1 MSSQAILNSHNTWFD
16 LLSYT
21 KLNELFQRAT
31 YDVINRRKLL
41 QVHIN
46 NELRNKTNYYST
58 VDLETT
64 YIHNGIKK
72 DICSIYINIHDRH
85 TDEPV
90 AHFTLHFFKHRE
102 TTQQSIGRIHFQ
114 NKTNSKHVIRINKN
128 TENTVKMT
136 ITSYPNTPSK
146 ILEEV
151 YSIIIDIMSLYTK
164 NGNPLFL
171 GIPLTSMT
179 INSIEHPCIKLTEQ
193 EWKTSKTPL
202 RHTRKVNYASRKHI
216 RRNKKHLP

>member
-1 MSSQAILNSHNTWFD
+1 MSIQTILNSHNSWFD

-21 KLNELFQRAT
+21 KLNELFQRAS
-31 YDVINRRKLL
+31 YDVIHRRKLL

-46 NELRNKTNYYST
+46 NELRNKINYYST

-64 YIHNGIKK
+64 YIHNRIQK
-72 DICSIYINIHDRH
+72 DICSIYINIHDRN
-85 TDEPV
+85 TDELV

-114 NKTNSKHVIRINKN
+114 NKTNRKHVIRINKN
-128 TENTVKMT
+128 KENNVKMT
-136 ITSYPNTPSK
+136 ITSYPNNPSK

-151 YSIIIDIMSLYTK
+151 YSVITDIMYLYTK
-164 NGNPLFL
+164 YGNPLFL
-171 GIPLTSMT
+171 GEQLTSMS
-179 INSIEHPCIKLTEQ
+179 SIEHPCVNLTEK

-202 RHTRKVNYASRKHI
+202 RHTRKASYASLKQI
-216 RRNKKHLP
+216 RQK